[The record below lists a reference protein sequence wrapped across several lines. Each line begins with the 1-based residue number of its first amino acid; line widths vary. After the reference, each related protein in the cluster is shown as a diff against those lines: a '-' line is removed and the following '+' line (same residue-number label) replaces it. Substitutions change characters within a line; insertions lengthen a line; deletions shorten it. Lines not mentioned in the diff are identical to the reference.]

1 MNTRYLLHVIS
12 GRKWLKLVLG
22 KSRRKG
28 CCFVNRNG
36 PKSYFC
42 NGGALVMDPGSL
54 LLLSGDVE
62 TNPGP
67 TSTGLTTKE
76 GKKVE
81 EELGKILEVL
91 EYLKTGQAEMRA
103 RQDTIIERQDTV
115 IERLGII
122 ESEFE
127 NLKTDVEGMKAKQAL
142 VEQDMGVM
150 KNNIHINYNQG
161 TNLQFGL
168 DRQEQYSRKNSIRI
182 YDVKEEEEEA
192 IEDLC
197 IKLLKEEVG
206 VDVKASDI
214 DIVHRVGRRDPNKP
228 RAIILKFMSHKSKEA
243 VMRKKRDAKNIKI
256 REDLAPGIKRMF
268 DEVSVNRRSLNIE
281 SVWTIDGRIR
291 YRHVNSPRTFEIRSY
306 TDYDN
311 LRNGGDQF

>member
-1 MNTRYLLHVIS
+1 
-12 GRKWLKLVLG
+12 
-22 KSRRKG
+22 
-28 CCFVNRNG
+28 
-36 PKSYFC
+36 
-42 NGGALVMDPGSL
+42 MDPGSL